1 MVMAV
6 IMLSSIIA
14 SALPKITVK
23 ATGRS
28 QVSMDLSGSKEFLLS
43 DVTLTD
49 DYCVNAF
56 EKEVVYLLSFDVD
69 KLLAGF
75 RETAGL
81 DMKGVKR
88 YAGWESTLIGGHTLG
103 HYLTACVQAYE
114 TANISKEDKKAL
126 LDKLTKITEG
136 LKECQDALGTGFIF
150 GAEILDKNNVEQQF
164 DNIEKNMTNII
175 TQAWVPWYTMHK
187 IVAGL
192 VSIAN
197 ITDKDAKKVAGLAK
211 EVVSDLG
218 DWVYGRTSGWSEE
231 LHQKVLN
238 IEFGGMNDCMYDVY
252 LLTGKEEHAKAAHA
266 FDQIVLYER
275 VYKANAGDNIL
286 NNHHANTTIP
296 KFIGALK
303 RYLVFGEEIYFEYA
317 KKFWDFVVNE
327 HTYVT
332 GGNSEWEHF
341 GLDKVL
347 NAERTNCNC
356 ETCNSYN
363 MLKLSMM
370 LFKITGDEKYADW
383 YENTYINSIL
393 SSQNPETGMTTYFQP
408 MASGYFKVYGEEFTK
423 FWCCTGSGM
432 ENFTKLG
439 ESYYFHKEDV
449 LIVNQYFSS
458 ILNWEDKKVVL
469 EQKTEIPLK
478 DTAEFTVKG
487 KFKGTI
493 ALRLPEWLS
502 AEASV
507 TVDGQAYDY
516 KVANQTEKSKGYA
529 IIEGPFADGTKIV
542 ITLPMKVTAHN
553 LPDGENV
560 YAFKYG
566 PVALSALLG
575 KENMALSSTGMWVTI
590 PAERCFLE
598 DYIPS
603 ESETVT
609 VKTDTVQE
617 FIDNIDKYL
626 VRDEDADRLQFT
638 LLNTDSNLIYVT
650 HYSQYQE
657 RYGLYLKFSD
667 DHTSLDKAAILADKK
682 SSRLENMKLDTVQPG
697 YGQYENDALHNM
709 TEIGNGSTGKT
720 ANGTSRYANAGGSFT
735 YTMIVNPEGT
745 DLLATF
751 NAADDGKTL
760 RILAGDHV
768 VYDAVL
774 DSGKPIG
781 YYDVVIPV
789 STGIIKDQMKMVEAD
804 GEERPVVTFT
814 FEGKNNEAS
823 AALCNFLYTVNTL
836 SKDTS
841 ITSMEIN
848 TGSVY
853 YSESKERFLVKVDES
868 VKEVNISVKLPS
880 KYSYMYIDDE
890 LTDEN
895 KVITLTVNDDIYTAH
910 TITVVAEDHATR
922 RTYDVVIKKQTK
934 EGSDDDD
941 LSGIQSYF
949 VDCGDHGT
957 GTVSGKDKLGT
968 HNSVTEQIYSVDKKT
983 GYKWGVVDDPEDRYN
998 GASQSA
1004 GLYTANTWCYEYNGK
1019 KDDLSKTET
1028 NRYTKNQYEMGIDRH
1043 IDYSFELEN
1052 GTYLLETGFANPWG
1066 CSNKPSVYA
1075 YYGTD
1080 KEQLL
1085 IKEFQVAG
1093 KTAIAEV
1100 VVSGGQLDLNYK
1112 SDDKAINV
1120 TYISLKP
1127 ISVEDKQEDYE
1138 FVAGTEEKD
1147 TDAKDAD
1154 ATDTEDVLEV
1164 VPDSETDEIS
1174 IEVSDN
1180 NKDSKKNKKNKDKIY
1195 IWAGA
1200 IALVVGLCGISLYC
1214 FKRKKK

>member
-1 MVMAV
+1 MGKKKIRSICAILALIISSSV
-6 IMLSSIIA
+6 IIPI
-14 SALPKITVK
+14 LPETTAK
-23 ATGRS
+23 AAGRS
-28 QVSMDLSGSKEFLLS
+28 QISMDLKGSKEFLLS
-43 DVTLTD
+43 EVTLQD
-49 DYCVNAF
+49 EYLVNAF

-126 LDKLTKITEG
+126 LTILTQLTEG
-136 LKECQDALGTGFIF
+136 LKECQDALGTGFVF
-150 GAEILDKNNVEQQF
+150 GAEILDKNNIEQQF
-164 DNIEKNMTNII
+164 DNVEENMTNII

-197 ITDKDAKKVAGLAK
+197 MTDKEAKDVALLAK
-211 EVVSDLG
+211 DVVSRLG
-218 DWVYGRTSGWSEE
+218 DWVYTRTSGWSEE
-231 LHQKVLN
+231 LRQKVLN

-252 LLTGKEEHAKAAHA
+252 MLTGKEEHAKAAHA
-266 FDQIVLYER
+266 FDQNVLYER

-303 RYLVFGEEIYFEYA
+303 RYIVFGEEIYFEYA

-341 GLDKVL
+341 GLDKIL

-439 ESYYFHKEDV
+439 ESYYFHKEDT

-458 ILNWEDKKVVL
+458 TLNWTDKKVVV
-469 EQKTEIPLK
+469 EQKTNIPVT
-478 DTAEFTVKG
+478 DTAEFTIKG
-487 KFKGTI
+487 KFTGNI
-493 ALRLPEWLS
+493 ALRLPEWIS
-502 AEASV
+502 EDAFV
-507 TVDGQAYDY
+507 TVNGNNYDY
-516 KVANQTEKSKGYA
+516 KVANLSEDAKGYA
-529 IIEGPFADGTKIV
+529 VIEGPFADGTV
-542 ITLPMKVTAHN
+542 ITIKLPMKVTAHN

-566 PVALSALLG
+566 PVVLSALLG

-609 VKTDTVQE
+609 VKTDTVKE

-626 VRDEDADRLQFT
+626 VRDEEADGLQFN

-682 SSRLENMKLDTVQPG
+682 ASRLENMKLDTVQPG

-745 DLLATF
+745 DLLATL

-760 RILAGDHV
+760 RILAGEHV

-781 YYDVVIPV
+781 YYDLVIPV
-789 STGIIKDQMKMVEAD
+789 STDIIKDCMKTVNVD
-804 GEERPVVTFT
+804 GEEKQAVTFT
-814 FEGKNNEAS
+814 FVGKENEAS
-823 AALCNFLYTVNTL
+823 AALCNFLYTVDTL
-836 SKDTS
+836 SKDTA
-841 ITSMEIN
+841 IASMEID

-853 YSESKERFLVKVDES
+853 YSESKGRFIVKVDEA
-868 VKEVNISVKLPS
+868 VKEVNVSVKLPS
-880 KYSYMYIDDE
+880 KYAYIYADDE
-890 LTDEN
+890 LVDEN
-895 KVITLTVNDDIYTAH
+895 KGITFAVSEDTYTAH
-910 TITVVAEDHATR
+910 TVTVVAEDHATR
-922 RTYDVVIKKQTK
+922 RTYDIVIQKPSKDGDT
-934 EGSDDDD
+934 DDD
-941 LSGIQSYF
+941 LSGIRSYF

-957 GTVSGKDKLGT
+957 KTVTGKDTLGT
-968 HNSVTEQIYSVDKKT
+968 HNSVTEQIFSIDTET
-983 GYKWGVVDDPEDRYN
+983 GYKWGLVDDPEDRYN
-998 GASQSA
+998 GASQSP

-1019 KDDLSKTET
+1019 TDDLSKTET

-1043 IDYSFELEN
+1043 IDYSFELED
-1052 GTYLLETGFANPWG
+1052 GTYQLETGFANPWG

-1085 IKEFQVAG
+1085 IKEFQVSG
-1093 KTAIAEV
+1093 KTALAEV
-1100 VVSGGQLDLNYK
+1100 TVSGGQLDLNYK

-1127 ISVEDKQEDYE
+1127 IEVSAKTEDYV
-1138 FVAGTEEKD
+1138 FFAGTEEKESAG
-1147 TDAKDAD
+1147 TLEEEEVI
-1154 ATDTEDVLEV
+1154 TELPE
-1164 VPDSETDEIS
+1164 
-1174 IEVSDN
+1174 
-1180 NKDSKKNKKNKDKIY
+1180 NKKDKKSNKDKIF
-1195 IWAGA
+1195 IGIGVTALVAGA
-1200 IALVVGLCGISLYC
+1200 AGIALYC
-1214 FKRKKK
+1214 IRRKRNKK